1 MATVTTG
8 RGTSVA
14 VGSINTSAR
23 GLRAVVFAL
32 LIPALLGAG
41 LNLSCCS
48 SSQSAEPKSIG
59 NPFSG
64 LSSSSQ
70 RKQVLA
76 SLPMNRLTPQ
86 ARKRITS
93 IAKSPTIY
101 RRLPTQAIDCD
112 RDMFLFLTRNSE
124 TLVGLWDL
132 MGITQVQTRR
142 TGKYQLEA
150 QDGAGT
156 TCTVDLIYGDSNLH
170 IFVADGMYDG
180 KMTAKPIKGS
190 GVFVLRSGYAKSASG
205 STTVTGTLDVF
216 VQFHGIGT
224 DLIVRTLSGVIGRSA
239 DSNFTETARFI
250 GQVSQASAKNPPA
263 MVDVAGRLPQVD
275 DVTKKQ
281 FAEVIAGVAA
291 RTTLPSRAAEPNVNV
306 QPPRTA
312 VRTLTRRTK

>member
-1 MATVTTG
+1 MAD
-8 RGTSVA
+8 
-14 VGSINTSAR
+14 GSINTCVR
-23 GLRAVVFAL
+23 GLRAVVLTL
-32 LIPALLGAG
+32 LVPTLLGAG
-41 LNLSCCS
+41 LSLASLSHAEA
-48 SSQSAEPKSIG
+48 AEPRSAG
-59 NPFSG
+59 NPFSSPFAG
-64 LSSSSQ
+64 LGSGSQ

-76 SLPMNRLTPQ
+76 NLPMNRLTPQ

-124 TLVGLWDL
+124 ALVGLWDL
-132 MGITQVQTRR
+132 MGITQVKTRR

-150 QDGAGT
+150 EDGAGT
-156 TCTVDLIYGDSNLH
+156 TCTIDLIYGDSNLH

-180 KMTAKPIKGS
+180 KMAAKPIKGS
-190 GVFVLRSGYAKSASG
+190 GVLVLRSAYTKSPSG

-216 VQFHGIGT
+216 VQFNGLGT
-224 DLIVRTLSGVIGRSA
+224 DLIARTLSGVIGRSA

-250 GQVSQASAKNPPA
+250 GQVSQASAKNAPA

-275 DVTKKQ
+275 EVTKRQ

-291 RTTLPSRAAEPNVNV
+291 RASTSNRTATPALTRAPQVRAPA
-306 QPPRTA
+306 RTA
-312 VRTLTRRTK
+312 VRTMTRRTQ